1 MASKSASNLKLA
13 PKKRSMEETEELARK
28 KFDAFKEVALNAI
41 AVNIQMDDHFDL
53 MVNIRD
59 SYRNFFDRDQ
69 ESITIS
75 EAAGYADEIK
85 QLHVAIKEAIGDLT
99 YEDMVADE
107 FVNPIDAL
115 VNMERPRTWYEAFR
129 LTILHSAAMPYAKQ
143 IIDTAE
149 QLRKMIAD
157 AA

>member
-1 MASKSASNLKLA
+1 MASKSAANLKIA
-13 PKKRSMEETEELARK
+13 PKKQSKEEVEELARK
-28 KFDAFKEVALNAI
+28 KFDAFKDVVLGVIE
-41 AVNIQMDDHFDL
+41 VNIQMDDHFDL
-53 MVNIRD
+53 MINIRD
-59 SYRNFFDRDQ
+59 SYRNFFDSDQ
-69 ESITIS
+69 ESLTIS

-85 QLHVAIKEAIGDLT
+85 QLHIAIKEAIGDLV

-115 VNMERPRTWYEAFR
+115 VDMSRPRSWYEAFR
-129 LTILHSAAMPYAKQ
+129 KQLLHSAAAPYAKQ

-149 QLRKMIAD
+149 QMRKMIAD